1 MPRLHLV
8 RHGRA
13 TGGYGDDPD
22 PGLDE
27 LGRAQAAAAA
37 EVLAPLGPIPIITS
51 PLRRARE
58 TAGALEARWSTMA
71 IVEPGVGEIPAP
83 VEDLEARH
91 TWLREAMGSTYTDL
105 GPRFRSWR
113 TMVTALLLH
122 LHEDTVVVTHF
133 VAINA
138 VLGVATGDDRVM
150 SSAIG
155 NGSITTLDHDHDI
168 FTVVEIGT
176 EDATTVVQ

>member
-1 MPRLHLV
+1 MPRLYLV

-13 TGGYGDDPD
+13 TGGYGADLD

-27 LGRAQAAAAA
+27 LGSAQAATMADR
-37 EVLAPLGPIPIITS
+37 LAPLGPIPLLSS

-58 TAGALEARWSTMA
+58 TAGALEERWGTMG

-83 VEDLEARH
+83 VEALDERH
-91 TWLREAMGSTYTDL
+91 RWLQQAMASTYAEL
-105 GPRFRSWR
+105 GPRYRSWR
-113 TMVTALLLH
+113 TMVSSLLLH
-122 LHEDTVVVTHF
+122 LHTDTVVVTHF

-150 SSAIG
+150 STAVG
-155 NGSITTLDHDHDI
+155 NGSVTVLDHDHEGFEI
-168 FTVVEIGT
+168 VEIGT
-176 EDATTVVQ
+176 DDAATVVQ

>member
-13 TGGYGDDPD
+13 TGGYGDDAD

-27 LGRAQAAAAA
+27 HGRLQAASAADR
-37 EVLAPLGPIPIITS
+37 LAPLGPVPILTS

-58 TAGALEARWSTMA
+58 TTGALEARWGTMA
-71 IVEPGVGEIPAP
+71 IVEPALGEIPAP
-83 VEDLEARH
+83 TDDLDDRH
-91 TWLREAMGSTYTDL
+91 AWLRDAMGRTYAEL
-105 GPRFRSWR
+105 GPRYRSWR
-113 TMVTALLLH
+113 TMVTSLLLH
-122 LHEDTVVVTHF
+122 LNEDTVVVTHF

-150 SSAIG
+150 SHAIG
-155 NGSITTLDHDHDI
+155 NGSVTVVDHDHDA
-168 FTVVEIGT
+168 FTVVEVGT
-176 EDATTVVQ
+176 DDATTVVQ